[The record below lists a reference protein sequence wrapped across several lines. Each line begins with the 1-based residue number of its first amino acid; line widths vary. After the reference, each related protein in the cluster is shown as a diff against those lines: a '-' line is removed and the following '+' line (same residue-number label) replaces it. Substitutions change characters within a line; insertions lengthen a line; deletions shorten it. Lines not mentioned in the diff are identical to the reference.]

1 MMRGEA
7 VYPDSILEDVCKY
20 LGEVAVE
27 LLNAMFNK
35 TLMMSEEKWK
45 GVLVPT
51 GGKKRRC

>member
-1 MMRGEA
+1 MKRGEA